1 MSITVPSTLLV
12 NVMNMMLD
20 SFCYLLFIVIAMKAY
35 SHRLVADIFVD
46 HSPFILLP
54 IDAIGGPAN
63 LFHVLK
69 ANTTESSFKFN
80 YCYLQ
85 ASPRPHSLFLFP
97 PSFLTLWSSLLAKVS
112 RIKLQR
118 CCCSQGKPFYIKK
131 HKKHLF
137 NERNRTTISE
147 HPFEHLLDSFALS

>member
-1 MSITVPSTLLV
+1 
-12 NVMNMMLD
+12 MNMMLD

-69 ANTTESSFKFN
+69 ANTTESSFKFI
-80 YCYLQ
+80 LRFVIPL
-85 ASPRPHSLFLFP
+85 S
-97 PSFLTLWSSLLAKVS
+97 
-112 RIKLQR
+112 KL
-118 CCCSQGKPFYIKK
+118 SKILEIPLEF
-131 HKKHLF
+131 
-137 NERNRTTISE
+137 
-147 HPFEHLLDSFALS
+147 